1 MNETKSLYEVIADKL
16 EYAILNDN
24 TINKGKLPS
33 EAQLSNAYGV
43 SRPVI
48 REALKILK
56 ARGLIES
63 RQGAPTTV
71 AECKVEDLQKNLAR
85 ISKMKKVS
93 ATEVYAVRL
102 ALEVASARY
111 AAQNAG
117 EEDLLALRK
126 INEEMK
132 SSPSDYAL
140 LARLDTQFHV
150 TVAQASKNTLL
161 SFITE
166 AFAGLLFSVI
176 ERTVDER
183 TAVDGANFHDK
194 IISAI
199 EKGEEENASEI
210 MRAHLILSLRNF
222 EEIRV
227 KEI

>member
-1 MNETKSLYEVIADKL
+1 MNETKSLCEVIADKL
-16 EYAILNDN
+16 EYAIFNDK

-33 EAQLSNAYGV
+33 EMQLANAYGV

-56 ARGLIES
+56 ARGLIDS

-71 AECKVEDLQKNLAR
+71 AEYKVEDLQKNLAR
-85 ISKMKKVS
+85 ISKMKNIS
-93 ATEVYAVRL
+93 STEVYAVRL

-111 AAQNAG
+111 AAQNAT

-126 INEEMK
+126 INEEMQK
-132 SSPSDYAL
+132 NSNDYPL

-150 TVAQASKNTLL
+150 AVAQASKNTLL
-161 SFITE
+161 AFITE
-166 AFAGLLFSVI
+166 AFAGLLYSVI

-183 TAVDGANFHDK
+183 TAIDGVAFHDK

-199 EKGEEENASEI
+199 EKGEAENASEI

-222 EEIRV
+222 EEI
-227 KEI
+227 

>member
-1 MNETKSLYEVIADKL
+1 MNETKSLCEVIADKL
-16 EYAILNDN
+16 EYAIFNDK
-24 TINKGKLPS
+24 TINKRKLPS
-33 EAQLSNAYGV
+33 EMQLANAYGV

-56 ARGLIES
+56 ARGLIDS

-71 AECKVEDLQKNLAR
+71 AEYKVEDLQKNLAR
-85 ISKMKKVS
+85 ISKMKNIS
-93 ATEVYAVRL
+93 STEVYAVRL

-111 AAQNAG
+111 AAQNAT

-126 INEEMK
+126 INEEMQK
-132 SSPSDYAL
+132 NSNDYPL

-150 TVAQASKNTLL
+150 AVAQASKNTLL
-161 SFITE
+161 AFITE
-166 AFAGLLFSVI
+166 AFAGLLYSVI

-183 TAVDGANFHDK
+183 TAIDGVAFHDK

-199 EKGEEENASEI
+199 EKGEAENASEI

-222 EEIRV
+222 EEI
-227 KEI
+227 

>member
-1 MNETKSLYEVIADKL
+1 MNETKSLCEVIADKL
-16 EYAILNDN
+16 EYAIFNDK

-33 EAQLSNAYGV
+33 EMQLANAYGV

-56 ARGLIES
+56 ARGLIDS
-63 RQGAPTTV
+63 RQGAPTTI
-71 AECKVEDLQKNLAR
+71 AEYKVEDLQKNLAR
-85 ISKMKKVS
+85 ISKMKNIS
-93 ATEVYAVRL
+93 STEVYAVRL

-111 AAQNAG
+111 AAQNAT

-126 INEEMK
+126 INEEMQK
-132 SSPSDYAL
+132 NSNDYPL

-150 TVAQASKNTLL
+150 AIAQASKNTLL
-161 SFITE
+161 AFITE
-166 AFAGLLFSVI
+166 AFAGLLYSVI

-183 TAVDGANFHDK
+183 TATDGVAFHEK

-199 EKGEEENASEI
+199 EKGEAENASEI

-222 EEIRV
+222 EEI
-227 KEI
+227 

>member
-1 MNETKSLYEVIADKL
+1 MNETKSLCEVIADKL
-16 EYAILNDN
+16 EYAIFNDK

-33 EAQLSNAYGV
+33 EMQLANAYGV

-56 ARGLIES
+56 ARGLIDS
-63 RQGAPTTV
+63 RQGAPTTI
-71 AECKVEDLQKNLAR
+71 AEYKVEDLQKNLAR
-85 ISKMKKVS
+85 ISKMKNIS
-93 ATEVYAVRL
+93 STEVYAVRL

-111 AAQNAG
+111 AAQNAT

-126 INEEMK
+126 INEEMQK
-132 SSPSDYAL
+132 NSNDYPL

-150 TVAQASKNTLL
+150 AVAQASKNTLL
-161 SFITE
+161 AFITE
-166 AFAGLLFSVI
+166 AFAGLLYSVI

-183 TAVDGANFHDK
+183 TATDGVAFHDK

-199 EKGEEENASEI
+199 EKGEAENASEI

-222 EEIRV
+222 EEIQVR
-227 KEI
+227 EI

>member
-1 MNETKSLYEVIADKL
+1 MNETKSLCEVIADKL
-16 EYAILNDN
+16 EYAIFNDK

-33 EAQLSNAYGV
+33 EMQLANAYGV

-56 ARGLIES
+56 ARGLIDS
-63 RQGAPTTV
+63 RQGAPTTI
-71 AECKVEDLQKNLAR
+71 AEYKVEDLQKNLAR
-85 ISKMKKVS
+85 ISKMKNIS
-93 ATEVYAVRL
+93 STEVYAVRL

-111 AAQNAG
+111 AAQNAT

-126 INEEMK
+126 INEEMQK
-132 SSPSDYAL
+132 NSNDYPL

-150 TVAQASKNTLL
+150 AVAQASKNTLL
-161 SFITE
+161 AFITE
-166 AFAGLLFSVI
+166 AFAGLLYSVI

-183 TAVDGANFHDK
+183 TAIDGVAFHDK

-199 EKGEEENASEI
+199 EKGEAENASEI

-222 EEIRV
+222 EEI
-227 KEI
+227 